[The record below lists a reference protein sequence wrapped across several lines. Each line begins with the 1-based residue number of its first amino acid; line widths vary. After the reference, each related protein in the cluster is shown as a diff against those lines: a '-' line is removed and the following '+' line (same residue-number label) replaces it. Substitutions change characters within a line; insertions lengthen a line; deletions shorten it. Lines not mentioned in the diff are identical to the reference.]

1 MHYLQE
7 PLSLCVRSAFIK
19 RETEWSGSHHSAKD
33 VLVHCIVI
41 NSLPRPIH
49 IKSTMPF
56 WSRIQFARR
65 RMNGTEATALIKW
78 TWEAIVIR
86 LCAVEDPDYA
96 DGILKAAAVAVLS
109 KIS

>member
-1 MHYLQE
+1 
-7 PLSLCVRSAFIK
+7 
-19 RETEWSGSHHSAKD
+19 
-33 VLVHCIVI
+33 
-41 NSLPRPIH
+41 
-49 IKSTMPF
+49 MPF

-109 KIS
+109 KISQAVSFHNRTSLREEAISA

>member
-1 MHYLQE
+1 
-7 PLSLCVRSAFIK
+7 
-19 RETEWSGSHHSAKD
+19 
-33 VLVHCIVI
+33 
-41 NSLPRPIH
+41 
-49 IKSTMPF
+49 MPF
-56 WSRIQFARR
+56 WSRIQLARR

-109 KIS
+109 KHQLTRLIQRACVKRLSALSA